1 MKLVV
6 TDVSVF
12 FDLFAIKLLP
22 EFFALDWEI
31 ITTDI
36 VYNEIIQQNQKSE
49 FEVFVRSHRL
59 ISTRKILHLFFIYQ
73 HIS

>member
-12 FDLFAIKLLP
+12 FDLYQIQALP

-31 ITTDI
+31 YTSDI
-36 VYNEIIQQNQKSE
+36 VYNEILHASQK
-49 FEVFVRSHRL
+49 L
-59 ISTRKILHLFFIYQ
+59 NLKHLQ
-73 HIS
+73 EANS